1 MLPQNVPRLSSVC
14 LLQPLLMASSA
25 ELVTGCSSELSTP
38 SSWFPMTVDE
48 RDLVPWLFF
57 LSEVRANDRK
67 LRLRVLDSGRNIL
80 ATTFSAYVEKKAL
93 VI

>member
-1 MLPQNVPRLSSVC
+1 
-14 LLQPLLMASSA
+14 
-25 ELVTGCSSELSTP
+25 
-38 SSWFPMTVDE
+38 MTVDD
-48 RDLVPWLFF
+48 RDLVPWVFF

-93 VI
+93 VISMKGYSFNIVSGRINLKILTITSAFDVRRTVSLPVPLH